1 MKLSIITINY
11 NNFDGLQKTMQSVF
25 SQSFKD
31 FEYIV
36 IDGGSD
42 DGSKELIEQNSSKI
56 TYWVSE
62 SDNGIYHAMNKG
74 IKKAKGDYVFFL
86 NSGDTF
92 YNDAVLQQI
101 VNSFTSKKDIYYG
114 NVMINEDESYV
125 KTFPKELSFRFF
137 FQQTITHQAVFVKRE
152 LFDTVFYFNE
162 SLKFVSDWEY
172 LINAICKYNANY
184 EYVDVIVSNYDLLGV
199 SSLNSSKK
207 KIEEERLSS
216 LKKHFPL
223 FIKDYEE
230 LERKRKRLKSDNFK
244 MFLELEKHKFSRKL
258 NTRFFKLVLGLLK
271 FKLK

>member
-114 NVMINEDESYV
+114 NVMINKDESYV
-125 KTFPKELSFRFF
+125 KTFPKELSFGFF